1 MKNLTKILGLLSLV
15 LMVSCGSKSTSMKDL
30 GSCINGD
37 KEVCREL
44 GDETPPTET
53 PVADFVMT
61 DIETITY
68 GTDPLYTFD
77 KVTALGLLKFKTE
90 TINFGGGFGEGRRE
104 ILINENGELLFNIW
118 IGTGANAELYHS
130 NSTTW
135 SFEGNDL
142 RIDGAS
148 ITYTT
153 I

>member
-1 MKNLTKILGLLSLV
+1 MKNIIMILGLFTI
-15 LMVSCGSKSTSMKDL
+15 VSCGVNPAKRLKTDDWKDECIKTL
-30 GSCINGD
+30 EIGDSCKN
-37 KEVCREL
+37 
-44 GDETPPTET
+44 PTE
-53 PVADFVMT
+53 PEYKVMT

-68 GTDPLYTFD
+68 GTDPVYTFD

-135 SFEGNDL
+135 SFEENDL
-142 RIDGAS
+142 LIDGAS
-148 ITYTT
+148 IIYTT